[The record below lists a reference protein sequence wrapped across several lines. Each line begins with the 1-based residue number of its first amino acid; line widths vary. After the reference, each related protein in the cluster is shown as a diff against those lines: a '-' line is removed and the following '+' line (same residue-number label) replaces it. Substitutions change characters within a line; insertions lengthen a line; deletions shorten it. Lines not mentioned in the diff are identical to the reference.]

1 MQLQSLT
8 KAQLLEGH
16 QQQVMQNTSY
26 IPPRRNIIYSTLP
39 HTSARTVFLSNDVV
53 GIIQNN
59 PKSADSGP
67 VIPGRDQHALPVDY
81 DIIPIPNEDSQVT
94 GLRQTRAT
102 LSINNDT
109 LNISDDTVTQNIYL
123 NNSQI
128 PLRNN

>member
-8 KAQLLEGH
+8 KAQLLEGE
-16 QQQVMQNTSY
+16 QQQVMQNTVY
-26 IPPRRNIIYSTLP
+26 IPPRRNIVYSTLP
-39 HTSARTVFLSNDVV
+39 HTSAHTIFLSNDVV
-53 GIIQNN
+53 GIIQSN

-67 VIPGRDQHALPVDY
+67 IIPGGDQHALPVDY

-123 NNSQI
+123 NNNQI